1 MKVARPLVAGLLA
14 LALTGAAVPDTPSP
28 RDPYPSN
35 RGPTCY
41 GFNGWYHVW
50 NLFTP
55 EEVYAVDSCVAQTLL
70 ATRDLAGNYALYV
83 SLATSR
89 VPLIFPVA
97 LYAMAWQ
104 TGNGALRTC
113 ASKGTGVEFVQD
125 SRTGQVVMCRAQ

>member
-1 MKVARPLVAGLLA
+1 MKLAKALLPGLLA
-14 LALTGAAVPDTPSP
+14 LALMGAAVPDTPSP
-28 RDPYPSN
+28 RDPYPGEP
-35 RGPTCY
+35 GPTCY
-41 GFNGWYHVW
+41 GTNGWYHVW

-55 EEVYAVDSCVAQTLL
+55 QEVYMVDSCVAQTLI

-83 SLATSR
+83 SLASAK
-89 VPLIFPVA
+89 VPLAFPVA

-125 SRTGQVVMCRAQ
+125 SKTGQVIMCRAQ